1 MEQCPVCME
10 STDRPQFP
18 FSCGHALC
26 RDCARRMQ
34 QTDLHRCPTCRAPRE
49 GMTAEQA
56 APRDEPLHEA
66 RPYAN
71 LFRWASNA
79 SIGIPERQPP
89 RQLVSPMA
97 EQFAAAL
104 LMVQQERDQRAD
116 RVPFD
121 VSQMDEDIQSDLRAL
136 SELPTSIA
144 DWQQRRRQQTE
155 ARRLREQLEAAGLNV
170 QD

>member
-10 STDRPQFP
+10 PTDRPQFP

-56 APRDEPLHEA
+56 APREEPLQEV
-66 RPYAN
+66 RPYSN
-71 LFRWASNA
+71 LFRWVSNA
-79 SIGIPERQPP
+79 SIHIPERQPP
-89 RQLVSPMA
+89 RELVSPMA
-97 EQFAAAL
+97 EDFAVAL
-104 LMVQQERDQRAD
+104 ALVEQERDQRAD
-116 RVPFD
+116 RVPMSLSDF
-121 VSQMDEDIQSDLRAL
+121 DEDIQSDLRAL

-144 DWQQRRRQQTE
+144 DWQQRRRQQLE
-155 ARRLREQLEAAGLNV
+155 ARRLREQLERAGLNT